1 MVEEP
6 EPPSTG
12 IVLKEPSQTR
22 RRRRRKRS
30 RSAEKEEEGNESTLP
45 RSPTRAPA
53 KTEELPG
60 RKNRLRL
67 RSAEPRQQKVNKFHQ
82 SLKFALKEGSD
93 KKKEWKSLRCHQR
106 VAWRSE
112 WTKKLPKG
120 SVGSSS
126 NIELP
131 ADCSSCEEK
140 TIASRPFVREFARR
154 RAQGLPGL
162 PENQRKSKI
171 ASLAVY
177 QPPAAEESEEED
189 PEEDDPVI
197 DRDPGSDVDYGGG
210 TDRDVPSVVVVAA
223 A

>member
-1 MVEEP
+1 M
-6 EPPSTG
+6 
-12 IVLKEPSQTR
+12 
-22 RRRRRKRS
+22 
-30 RSAEKEEEGNESTLP
+30 
-45 RSPTRAPA
+45 
-53 KTEELPG
+53 
-60 RKNRLRL
+60 
-67 RSAEPRQQKVNKFHQ
+67 
-82 SLKFALKEGSD
+82 
-93 KKKEWKSLRCHQR
+93 
-106 VAWRSE
+106 
-112 WTKKLPKG
+112 
-120 SVGSSS
+120 
-126 NIELP
+126 
-131 ADCSSCEEK
+131 
-140 TIASRPFVREFARR
+140 REFARR